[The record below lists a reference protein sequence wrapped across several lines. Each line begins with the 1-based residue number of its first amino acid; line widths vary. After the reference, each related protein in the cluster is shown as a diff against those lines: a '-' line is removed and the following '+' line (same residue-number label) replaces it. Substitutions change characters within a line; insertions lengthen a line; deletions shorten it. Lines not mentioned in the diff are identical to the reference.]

1 MLRRTTLVALATL
14 LLAACSSTPDVIE
27 FGDAQTPPSA
37 PSTFDVFAYTDAD
50 TPAVDA
56 ILADGGVDA
65 AAAFI
70 RREIANG
77 RPTLVNIFASWCGP
91 CRAEMP
97 LLNDTFLAYQDDI
110 AFLGVAHL
118 DRYEDALAF
127 VNEFNVPFATVFDFD
142 GDFAFA
148 VESRGMPT
156 TVVFDHEGQ
165 LVARVVGELT
175 ETSLMKLLNAV
186 NVGL

>member
-1 MLRRTTLVALATL
+1 MRRFVSATVVLILALTGCTAN
-14 LLAACSSTPDVIE
+14 PDVVE
-27 FGDAQTPPSA
+27 FGDTA
-37 PSTFDVFAYTDAD
+37 PSQSSPATFDVTAYTGVAAPTFDA
-50 TPAVDA
+50 V
-56 ILADGGVDA
+56 LADGGVDA

-70 RREIANG
+70 RREMANG

-97 LLNDTFLAYQDDI
+97 LLNDTYEQYSTEI
-110 AFLGVAHL
+110 AFLGGAHL
-118 DRYEDALAF
+118 DRYEDALTF
-127 VNEFNVPFATVFDFD
+127 VNELEVPFATVLDLA

-156 TVVFDHEGQ
+156 TVVFDADGV

-175 ETSLMKLLNAV
+175 ETSLAKLLAAV
-186 NVGL
+186 DVGV

>member
-1 MLRRTTLVALATL
+1 MRHVTLVVTAALL
-14 LLAACSSTPDVIE
+14 MAACSTTPDVIE
-27 FGDAQTPPSA
+27 FGDAQTPPPA
-37 PSTFDVFAYTDAD
+37 PSSFDVFAYTNAD

-56 ILADGGVDA
+56 VLAEGGVDA

-97 LLNDTFLAYQDDI
+97 LLNDTFLAYQDQI

-118 DRYEDALAF
+118 DRFEDALGF
-127 VNEFNVPFATVFDFD
+127 VDEFAVPFATVFDFD

-156 TVVFDHEGQ
+156 TVVFDQDGQ

-186 NVGL
+186 DVGV